1 MAAVMITAAMVDML
15 LDTNTR
21 EDAWEVLDDL
31 AQHSGWA
38 SGEIRGA
45 QLEISGS
52 GSGDGDG
59 SGSGY
64 GYGSGYGSGSGSSE
78 NFKPCL

>member
-45 QLEISGS
+45 QLEISG
-52 GSGDGDG
+52 D
-59 SGSGY
+59 
-64 GYGSGYGSGSGSSE
+64 GYGSGSGSGE